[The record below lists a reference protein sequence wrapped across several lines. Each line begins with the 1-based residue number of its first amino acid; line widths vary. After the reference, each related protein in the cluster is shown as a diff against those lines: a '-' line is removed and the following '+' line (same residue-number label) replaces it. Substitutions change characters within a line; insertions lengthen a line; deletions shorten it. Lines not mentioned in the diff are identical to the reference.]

1 MKCPKCGSEKLK
13 VVDSRNADNINA
25 VRRRRECEDCGE
37 RFSTLER
44 VEGIQPQVIKKDG
57 TRQEFSRDKLL
68 AGLNTSCSKRPISN
82 RVLTDICNE
91 VESMI
96 SSKASR
102 EITTT
107 EIGEY
112 VMDRLYDIDKVAY
125 VRFASVYKDFTD
137 PNSFAHEVQKMH
149 KAQDASNNE

>member
-1 MKCPKCGSEKLK
+1 MRCPKCGCENSK
-13 VVDSRNADNINA
+13 VIDSRNADSINA
-25 VRRRRECEDCGE
+25 VRRRRECESCGE

-44 VEGIQPQVIKKDG
+44 IEGIQPQVIKKDG

-68 AGLNTSCSKRPISN
+68 AGLNASCSKRPVSN

-96 SSKASR
+96 SSKSSR

-112 VMDRLYDIDKVAY
+112 VMNRLFNIDKVAY

-137 PNSFAHEVQKMH
+137 PESFAHEVRRMEENKDQK
-149 KAQDASNNE
+149 NN

>member
-1 MKCPKCGSEKLK
+1 MKCPKCGCEDSK
-13 VVDSRNADNINA
+13 VVDSRNADSLNA
-25 VRRRRECEDCGE
+25 VRRRRVCEACGE

-44 VEGIQPQVIKKDG
+44 IEGLQPQVIKKDG

-68 AGLNTSCSKRPISN
+68 AGLNASCSKRPVSN
-82 RVLTDICNE
+82 KVLTDICNE

-96 SSKASR
+96 LAKPSR
-102 EITTT
+102 EISTT

-112 VMDRLYDIDKVAY
+112 VMNRLMKIDKVAY

-137 PNSFAHEVQKMH
+137 PTSFAHEVQSLK
-149 KAQDASNNE
+149 DDEE

>member
-1 MKCPKCGSEKLK
+1 MKCPKCGQEASK
-13 VVDSRNADNINA
+13 VIDSRNADSINA
-25 VRRRRECEDCGE
+25 IRRRRECENCGE

-44 VEGIQPQVIKKDG
+44 IEGIQPQVIKKDG

-68 AGLNTSCSKRPISN
+68 AGLNASCSKRPVSN

-91 VESMI
+91 VENMI
-96 SSKASR
+96 SSRPSR

-107 EIGEY
+107 EIGEF
-112 VMDRLYDIDKVAY
+112 VMDRLIKIDKVAY

-137 PNSFAHEVQKMH
+137 PNSFAHEVQNINK
-149 KAQDASNNE
+149 EE

>member
-1 MKCPKCGSEKLK
+1 VKCPKCGSERLK
-13 VVDSRNADNINA
+13 VIDSRNADNVNA

-44 VEGIQPQVIKKDG
+44 IEGIQPQVIKKDG

-68 AGLNTSCSKRPISN
+68 AGLNASCSKRPISN

-91 VESMI
+91 VENMI

-102 EITTT
+102 EISTT

-112 VMDRLYDIDKVAY
+112 VMDRLYNIDKVAY

-137 PNSFAHEVQKMH
+137 PTSFAHEVQNMNDSH
-149 KAQDASNNE
+149 

>member
-1 MKCPKCGSEKLK
+1 MKCPKCGSERLK
-13 VVDSRNADNINA
+13 VIDSRNADNVNA

-44 VEGIQPQVIKKDG
+44 IEGIQPQVIKKDG

-68 AGLNTSCSKRPISN
+68 AGLNASCSKRPISN

-91 VESMI
+91 VENMI

-102 EITTT
+102 EISTT

-112 VMDRLYDIDKVAY
+112 VMDRLYNIDKVAY

-137 PNSFAHEVQKMH
+137 PTSFAHEVQNMNDSH
-149 KAQDASNNE
+149 

>member
-13 VVDSRNADNINA
+13 VIDSRNADNINA

-68 AGLNTSCSKRPISN
+68 AGLNASCSKRPISN
-82 RVLTDICNE
+82 RILTDICNE
-91 VESMI
+91 VENLI
-96 SSKASR
+96 SSKPSR
-102 EITTT
+102 EISTT

-112 VMDRLYDIDKVAY
+112 VMERLYDIDKVAY

-137 PNSFAHEVQKMH
+137 PNSFAHEVQNMNK
-149 KAQDASNNE
+149 Q

>member
-1 MKCPKCGSEKLK
+1 MKCPKCGCEDSK
-13 VVDSRNADNINA
+13 VIDSRNADSINA
-25 VRRRRECEDCGE
+25 VRRRRECVYCGE

-44 VEGIQPQVIKKDG
+44 IEGLQPQVIKKDG

-68 AGLNTSCSKRPISN
+68 AGLNASCSKRPVSN

-91 VESMI
+91 VEAMI
-96 SSKASR
+96 LSKASR
-102 EITTT
+102 EITAA

-112 VMDRLYDIDKVAY
+112 VMNRLIKIDKVAY

-137 PNSFAHEVQKMH
+137 PDSFAHEVQSLNDGRK
-149 KAQDASNNE
+149 

>member
-1 MKCPKCGSEKLK
+1 VKCPKCGSEKLK
-13 VVDSRNADNINA
+13 VIDSRNADNINA

-68 AGLNTSCSKRPISN
+68 AGLNASCSKRPISN
-82 RVLTDICNE
+82 RILTDICNE
-91 VESMI
+91 VENLI
-96 SSKASR
+96 SSKPSR
-102 EITTT
+102 EISTT

-112 VMDRLYDIDKVAY
+112 VMERLYDIDKVAY

-137 PNSFAHEVQKMH
+137 PNSFAHEVQNMNK
-149 KAQDASNNE
+149 Q

>member
-1 MKCPKCGSEKLK
+1 MKCPRCGSERLK
-13 VVDSRNADNINA
+13 VIDSRNADNVNA

-37 RFSTLER
+37 RFSTLECI
-44 VEGIQPQVIKKDG
+44 EGIQPQVIKKDG

-68 AGLNTSCSKRPISN
+68 AGLNASCSKRPVSN

-91 VESMI
+91 VENMI

-102 EITTT
+102 EISTT

-112 VMDRLYDIDKVAY
+112 VMERLYDIDKVAY

-137 PNSFAHEVQKMH
+137 PTSFAHEVQNMN
-149 KAQDASNNE
+149 DA

>member
-1 MKCPKCGSEKLK
+1 MKCPKCESENIK

-25 VRRRRECEDCGE
+25 VRRRRECENCGE

-44 VEGIQPQVIKKDG
+44 IEGIQPQVIKKDG

-68 AGLNTSCSKRPISN
+68 AGLNASCSKRP
-82 RVLTDICNE
+82 VTTKQLTDICNE
-91 VESMI
+91 VENMI
-96 SSKASR
+96 AGKASR
-102 EITTT
+102 EISTT

-112 VMDRLYDIDKVAY
+112 VMTRLYKIDKVAY

-137 PNSFAHEVQKMH
+137 PNSFAHEVQKMNDQ
-149 KAQDASNNE
+149 K